1 MNSTVHSAHGES
13 PFKVVFGRDPPLPID
28 RAFSD
33 LHDCKVHATAELI
46 RARHDVQEKVKA
58 KLAKTNEAMAKQVNR
73 HRRHVEF
80 SVG

>member
-46 RARHDVQEKVKA
+46 RARHDVQERVKA